1 MDANDIMAK
10 SNATTATTLNINRL
24 GGNVEF
30 GSGIIIFS
38 GQARMEGGNNSTLSS
53 NTGFLIVGNNQSQ
66 HITIDSNDI
75 QSKSNGTTGSTLD
88 INRLGGDVDLAN
100 GVLTTVRAFN
110 SIVVGAAITMSGAI
124 SGVASLTTNAN
135 TAPWVLQ
142 NSDGT
147 DMMLISQ
154 NLGVYSQSLTGGRSM
169 MVISNNLIGYT
180 SSTIR
185 HKEQIEN
192 YTFNTE
198 SILNLEPVRFKYKE
212 EYVAGGGQESQWQ
225 YGFIAEQAQE
235 IGLNELIQIDE
246 TGQPDYFA
254 YERLCVAQ
262 QQIIKQM
269 WTKIE
274 ELESR
279 LSDIEGV

>member
-1 MDANDIMAK
+1 
-10 SNATTATTLNINRL
+10 
-24 GGNVEF
+24 
-30 GSGIIIFS
+30 
-38 GQARMEGGNNSTLSS
+38 
-53 NTGFLIVGNNQSQ
+53 
-66 HITIDSNDI
+66 
-75 QSKSNGTTGSTLD
+75 
-88 INRLGGDVDLAN
+88 
-100 GVLTTVRAFN
+100 
-110 SIVVGAAITMSGAI
+110 MSGAI

-185 HKEQIEN
+185 HKEQVEN